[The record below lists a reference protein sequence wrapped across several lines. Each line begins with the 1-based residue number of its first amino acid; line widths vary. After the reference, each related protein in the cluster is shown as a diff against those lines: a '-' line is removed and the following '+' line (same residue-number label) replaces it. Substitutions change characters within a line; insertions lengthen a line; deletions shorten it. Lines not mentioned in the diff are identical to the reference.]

1 MAKFINKKEQ
11 VFDLQ
16 LTTYGRKMLSVSSF
30 KPTYYAFFD
39 DNVVYDGD
47 YIGLNDEK
55 QNEINTRIKDDTQS
69 VSYTHL
75 TLPTTPYV

>member
-30 KPTYYAFFD
+30 KPTYYAFLD
-39 DNVVYDGD
+39 DNVVYYGD
-47 YIGLNDEK
+47 YIGLFDEK
-55 QNEINTRIKDDTQS
+55 QN
-69 VSYTHL
+69 
-75 TLPTTPYV
+75 